1 MIYAQLLLLAFILA
15 RLLPRRLAGLVLPLC
30 LAALIPF
37 DGVSAIMV
45 SRSLWGDPSITSLQ
59 LLVIALAGARPAA
72 LCQDWLPPA
81 LIAAT
86 GSAFYA
92 LALGSGP
99 FDPYRYGYQPVILVV
114 LLALAALYLWR
125 RGQSLW
131 LWLLVI
137 DLLAFALGLPESTNL
152 WDTLLDPLLILACGV
167 LAVRNGLTQ
176 FKRTS

>member
-15 RLLPRRLAGLVLPLC
+15 RLLPRHRAGLVLPLC

-37 DGVSAIMV
+37 DGVSALMA
-45 SRSLWGDPSITSLQ
+45 SRSLWGDPSITTLQ
-59 LLVIALAGARPAA
+59 LLVITLAGARPAA
-72 LCQDWLPPA
+72 LCQDWRAPA
-81 LIAAT
+81 LIAGA
-86 GSAFYA
+86 GGVFYV

-99 FDPYRYGYQPVILVV
+99 FDPYRAGYQPVIVV
-114 LLALAALYLWR
+114 ALLAAAALFLWR

-131 LWLLVI
+131 LWLLTV

-152 WDTLLDPLLILACGV
+152 WDTLLDPLLIVACGV